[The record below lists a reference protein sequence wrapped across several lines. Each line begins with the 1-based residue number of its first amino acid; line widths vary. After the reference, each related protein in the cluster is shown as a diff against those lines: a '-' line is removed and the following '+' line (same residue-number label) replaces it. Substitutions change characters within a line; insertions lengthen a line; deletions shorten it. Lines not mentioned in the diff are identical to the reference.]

1 MYKKYSKKIIFSL
14 IFKTLAI
21 VSIIVTFLLL
31 ILNNEFSY
39 KGIILI
45 TSGIV
50 LFSSLV
56 DLILEW
62 IRIDREN
69 KRSRI
74 GFLVFDIILLIISL
88 FSLIFSIIYI

>member
-45 TSGIV
+45 TGGIV
-50 LFSSLV
+50 LFCSLV

-62 IRIDREN
+62 IKIDREN

-74 GFLVFDIILLIISL
+74 GF
-88 FSLIFSIIYI
+88 

>member
-50 LFSSLV
+50 LFCSLV

-62 IRIDREN
+62 IKIDREN

-74 GFLVFDIILLIISL
+74 GFLVFDIILLIIGL

>member
-45 TSGIV
+45 TGGIV
-50 LFSSLV
+50 LFCSLV

-62 IRIDREN
+62 IKIDREN

-74 GFLVFDIILLIISL
+74 GFLVFDIILLIIGL

>member
-31 ILNNEFSY
+31 ILNNEFFY

-45 TSGIV
+45 TGGIV
-50 LFSSLV
+50 LFCSLV

-62 IRIDREN
+62 IKIDREN

-74 GFLVFDIILLIISL
+74 GFLVFDIILLIIGL